1 MELKELLI
9 SSNGSRAKVEYFRQS
24 EQNKEDLGNYE
35 ILRTGE
41 NIFLLAASRRIDL
54 VELQK
59 F

>member
-35 ILRTGE
+35 ILRTVVG
-41 NIFLLAASRRIDL
+41 NVRD
-54 VELQK
+54 
-59 F
+59 